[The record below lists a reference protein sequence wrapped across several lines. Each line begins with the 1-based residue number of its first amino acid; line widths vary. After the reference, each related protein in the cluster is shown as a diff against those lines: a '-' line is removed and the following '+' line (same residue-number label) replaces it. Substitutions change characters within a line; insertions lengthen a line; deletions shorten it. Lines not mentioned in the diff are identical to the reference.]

1 MAEGTITLG
10 PDEIQALLAITR
22 RQIAWEPGMPA
33 RLRSSGSA
41 IGLYTVPPFDVLAL
55 FAVPAQVD
63 REIDATIPLASLA
76 TALEIAAA
84 NGSAIDL
91 ARISETQV
99 PVTRGM
105 SVRHLPPAEGWHLP
119 IKAVSG
125 DVLAMVD
132 EAVAEFTRRGAGQA
146 EVLQQQIADEIW
158 GRQAWAALP
167 MRMLHAAARL
177 GMLANDRSRV
187 SAAVN
192 GNWKRLTTARGHILL
207 DTSVQGMPLP
217 LGVLR

>member
-1 MAEGTITLG
+1 MAEGVIILG
-10 PDEIQALLAITR
+10 PDEVQALLAITR
-22 RQIAWEPGMPA
+22 RQLAWEPRMPA

-55 FAVPAQVD
+55 FGVPAQVD

-91 ARISETQV
+91 AKITEAQV

-105 SVRHLPPAEGWHLP
+105 SVLHLPPAEGWHLP
-119 IKAVSG
+119 IRAVSG
-125 DVLAMVD
+125 DVLANVD
-132 EAVAEFTRRGAGQA
+132 AAVAEFTRRGAGQA

-158 GRQAWAALP
+158 SRQEWAALP

-177 GMLANDRSRV
+177 GMLPNDRSRI
-187 SAAVN
+187 SASVN
-192 GNWKRLTTARGHILL
+192 GTWKRLSTARGHVLL
-207 DTSVQGMPLP
+207 DTAVQGAPLP